1 MINKVTINVKS
12 KKDLSEYGNSHV
24 IVYDK
29 HNGYHYVQTYEE
41 FMQPQNQKIKQL
53 EKELERFETKCKEF
67 MALMEEHEQEFLKR
81 YQETNAKVIELVKS
95 TLKGE

>member
-1 MINKVTINVKS
+1 MINKLIIDVKS
-12 KKDLSEYGNSHV
+12 NKPLSEYGDGHI

-29 HNGYHYVQTYEE
+29 HNGYYYAQTYED
-41 FMQPQNQKIKQL
+41 FVQPFNNKIKML
-53 EKELERFETKCKEF
+53 EKEIETYEKKCDDFIK
-67 MALMEEHEQEFLKR
+67 LMKEHEEEFLKK